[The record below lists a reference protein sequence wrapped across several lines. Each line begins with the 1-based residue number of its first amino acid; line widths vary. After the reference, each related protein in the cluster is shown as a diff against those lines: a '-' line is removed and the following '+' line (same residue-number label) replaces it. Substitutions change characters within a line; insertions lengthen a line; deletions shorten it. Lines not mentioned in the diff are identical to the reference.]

1 MVFLVINLITH
12 LKSRT
17 MKKISLFNG
26 SRRTIK
32 RIQPQLLALE
42 KELEKIGAM
51 ENKIEAIVR
60 LFQVVSPLHDQG
72 GFAEELSKLQ
82 ASSRE
87 KEFTALKNLQLH
99 IRNAGR
105 SPYGINRTQTGEEV
119 NAGNVWLGD
128 VFGLFTHPADFW
140 LNRMDELKKELR
152 PDVSKNPKEPISNWY
167 IINDYQCGSFV
178 SSHVDG
184 MLANIAVLKAA

>member
-1 MVFLVINLITH
+1 MVFLVINLITN
-12 LKSRT
+12 LKSKK
-17 MKKISLFNG
+17 MKKISLFDG
-26 SRRTIK
+26 SRRTVK
-32 RIQPQLLALE
+32 RIQPELLALE
-42 KELEKIGAM
+42 KELEKIRVM
-51 ENKIEAIVR
+51 DNKIEAIVR

-82 ASSRE
+82 TSSRE

-140 LNRMDELKKELR
+140 LNRQEELKKELR
-152 PDVSKNPKEPISNWY
+152 PDVSEHISNWY

-184 MLANIAVLKAA
+184 MLANIAILKVV